1 MALLA
6 GHSRVQTDK
15 WKAGY
20 VMVEYHAFVPFL
32 LIVAAGALFTL
43 LALVNIVI
51 LMAGKTGC
59 AIPLLVGIAAMAVL
73 AGDVLMGAFQWKFG
87 ILVM

>member
-6 GHSRVQTDK
+6 RHRRVESDEG
-15 WKAGY
+15 KAGY
-20 VMVEYHAFVPFL
+20 VMVKYHALTPFL
-32 LIVAAGALFTL
+32 LIVAAGTLFAF
-43 LALVNIVI
+43 LALVYIVI